1 LVTFAKTENGANLI
15 LKQNV
20 LFSDIIIMMVLHT
33 LRLNNCTLGKTN
45 RYRFF
50 KGVNITDGA
59 STINRFDE
67 LLDTFS
73 YRNDQKFLR
82 VNESQLKLEAVA
94 ISTFTQADKDK

>member
-1 LVTFAKTENGANLI
+1 
-15 LKQNV
+15 
-20 LFSDIIIMMVLHT
+20 
-33 LRLNNCTLGKTN
+33 LGKTN

-73 YRNDQKFLR
+73 YFGNDQKFLR

-94 ISTFTQADKDK
+94 ISTFTQADKDKLNGIETGLK